1 MSMPVRRID
10 CNLAGLLASLLG
22 ATLYGGGNL
31 GLESPEQRA
40 ARILRMRERRDEEE
54 HHQRAV
60 AQRAAADYESKA
72 APIREERLRRKRIA
86 FANRLPKAD
95 RAAALAALKE
105 DVSRP

>member
-1 MSMPVRRID
+1 MTRRSDFALLLTSMV
-10 CNLAGLLASLLG
+10 G
-22 ATLYGGGNL
+22 AWTYRGP
-31 GLESPEQRA
+31 ESPEQRA
-40 ARILRMRERRDEEE
+40 ARLLQMRERRDEEE
-54 HHQRAV
+54 RHQRAV